1 MKKFIRLFLCLF
13 LALCLF
19 ACKPADN
26 DDIVIIYTSDV
37 HSAIDENIGYAGLVA
52 YKKQAQTKSKYVTMV
67 DVGDAI
73 QGAAIATC
81 SQGAAIKECLDIVDY
96 DIQTIGNHEF
106 DYGIDVLSDLLSAN
120 TDKYINSNVVYTG
133 KDENCILNSL
143 DKYKIVEYGN
153 TKIAYLAILTPYT
166 LTSASPSKFK
176 ENGEVVVDF
185 YAGQKNKDLFAYI
198 QQLVDECKTK
208 GVDYVIALTHLGSE
222 EADEPYSSNDL
233 AKATKGID
241 VIVDAHSHIQYACKS
256 LLNAE
261 NKEVLVTSCGSKLES
276 IGQIVISKNGL
287 ISASNITN
295 YDQKDEDT
303 SLKIAE
309 IKDKYAA
316 ELNKT
321 LFVNETPLTIYDEN
335 GVRVIRNMEMPI
347 GDLIADAYRYASD
360 ADIGIA
366 NGGGIK
372 ADLPAGDISYASIM
386 NVTPYGNLMAAIEVT
401 GQELVDYLEYV
412 YRYTKLDYI
421 SDGKNNCE
429 YGSFMQISGLKLT
442 IDTSITPDVA
452 VDDEDNLVE
461 VGEARRLKDVMVLND
476 NGEYEPIDLEKT
488 YVLGSNNYSLLN
500 GGSGSEEFFKG
511 KTVVISDAG
520 SDYDAVY
527 TYIQEVLNFDLSNY
541 ASSANRI
548 SIQ

>member
-13 LALCLF
+13 LALSLF